1 MKKIACY
8 FAFLIL
14 FFNSAAV
21 LAATSPT
28 AFLEQL
34 SGRIL
39 TQLAQNKTRLSD
51 PAVVNRLVTR
61 YFLPYVDLNEMSGLV
76 VGPRYW
82 RGASAAD
89 KKAFNA
95 AFLKLVVKTYSVA
108 LSAYDDD
115 RVSFYP
121 VGDISGRSRVQVK
134 SVLVRRNGRRIPI
147 VYSLIKRGNQWRVYD
162 FSVENIS
169 VVQSY
174 QAQFSSV
181 LSQSGLRGLTDSLVQ
196 HNARQRG

>member
-1 MKKIACY
+1 MKKIAHY
-8 FAFLIL
+8 IAFFVL
-14 FFNSAAV
+14 FFSGAAV
-21 LAATSPT
+21 CAATSPT
-28 AFLEQL
+28 GFLDAL

-39 TQLAQNKTRLSD
+39 TQLAQNKSRLSD
-51 PAVVNRLVTR
+51 PAVLNRLVTR
-61 YFLPYVDLNEMSGLV
+61 YFLPYVDLDEMSGLV

-82 RGASAAD
+82 RGASPAD
-89 KKAFNA
+89 KKAFKD

-115 RVSFYP
+115 QVSFYP
-121 VGDISGRSRVQVK
+121 VGNVSGRTRVQVK

-181 LSQSGLRGLTDSLVQ
+181 LSQSGLRGLTDSLVR
-196 HNARQRG
+196 HNAGQRG